1 MSLLVSELLV
11 YCVLTLTLISHSC
24 ILYISKQLLVLVD
37 RLCDKENSMVKI
49 VYRGVVVTLVHQGFE
64 VRTLELCS
72 IAVGDSIMD
81 DENMEDWKVIAI
93 DDSVSPVRVE
103 VRKKSLKEL
112 ETEVLELEAMVQE
125 VLAKRR
131 IH

>member
-1 MSLLVSELLV
+1 
-11 YCVLTLTLISHSC
+11 
-24 ILYISKQLLVLVD
+24 
-37 RLCDKENSMVKI
+37 
-49 VYRGVVVTLVHQGFE
+49 
-64 VRTLELCS
+64 
-72 IAVGDSIMD
+72 MD